1 MKYLTYITE
10 NPVVL
15 LDIIKYAIAAL
26 VLFGVPVPP
35 GVDVAIAGAVLGAL
49 TLITRAVVVPLG
61 KHNTA
66 VEDALAMTPPGTP
79 VRRSTWRLSRR
90 TAPLRRLPRVTLG
103 STLSDGSS
111 AVHCRMVW
119 PVQAARPR
127 G

>member
-66 VEDALAMTPPGTP
+66 VEDALAMTPPGDTGEAEYVAAISPDGTP
-79 VRRSTWRLSRR
+79 E
-90 TAPLRRLPRVTLG
+90 AP
-103 STLSDGSS
+103 S
-111 AVHCRMVW
+111 AGNPW
-119 PVQAARPR
+119 FDAQ
-127 G
+127 